1 MAEEALPA
9 GGSPSPA
16 LLLPPLP
23 RPVAWL
29 VLQALGLQR
38 LGCSEGL
45 GIEQG
50 RGAVKG
56 ALECQMLWVPR
67 AGMEVECPPLPEP
80 RSSFMGSARLW
91 GRRCSPL
98 LHFAG
103 APSAT
108 CQVGETAGVQE
119 LGPWGN
125 QAGGAGLASAGSIGQ
140 RADGFRV
147 LFWALPAPSPRPQ
160 VRLGIQVCS
169 CRWGGGGGG
178 GSPRGAGC
186 LAAGGGS

>member
-67 AGMEVECPPLPEP
+67 AGMEVECPPPCLSPGPVSWVQQGCGVDAAPLSSTSQVPPAPPARWGKQLEY
-80 RSSFMGSARLW
+80 RSLAPGAI
-91 GRRCSPL
+91 RR
-98 LHFAG
+98 
-103 APSAT
+103 
-108 CQVGETAGVQE
+108 EE
-119 LGPWGN
+119 LG
-125 QAGGAGLASAGSIGQ
+125 
-140 RADGFRV
+140 
-147 LFWALPAPSPRPQ
+147 
-160 VRLGIQVCS
+160 
-169 CRWGGGGGG
+169 
-178 GSPRGAGC
+178 
-186 LAAGGGS
+186 